1 MKASDVLAPLFV
13 AIIVTLSALAI
24 YKYVINPQMVIPA
37 GKGAPCPDKW
47 YFNPGNRLC
56 EPQYTTDCT
65 AFDPK
70 TPTLHTS
77 EAKCNLAHMC
87 GTDWPANCP

>member
-1 MKASDVLAPLFV
+1 MKVSDVLTPVVV
-13 AIIVTLSALAI
+13 AVVVTVLLLAF

-37 GKGAPCPDKW
+37 GKGSPCPDKW
-47 YFNPGNRLC
+47 LLNFGSGMC
-56 EPQYTTDCT
+56 EPQYSTECR

-70 TPTLHTS
+70 TPTLQTP
-77 EAKCNLAHMC
+77 EAKCNLAQAC